1 MLQVQRI
8 ARPAMCGAPAE
19 ATLFC
24 VSPASRSRVAEENR
38 TAALRVQPGSTY
50 CISGYVWRE
59 AFPGDLVCVTP
70 QIREIVREENRIGPT
85 LVQKPVER
93 LRLVTVSRTP
103 TFGGPGG
110 GEYEI
115 SCPFGSVM
123 TGLRARHGLWI
134 DALAPICSRYVQAT
148 QTLGEIGPQPLAGG
162 TGGGEGF
169 IRCHPPRGVIVS
181 LEVYQADNKWG
192 SVGHIVVNCGDYLDP
207 KRFANKLPGSAC
219 FLGNSQRG
227 TRSTLKCTPP
237 LVAGGIIG
245 RSGIYVDRVGLSCV
259 DYRPR

>member
-1 MLQVQRI
+1 MNAAVGLDCR
-8 ARPAMCGAPAE
+8 G
-19 ATLFC
+19 
-24 VSPASRSRVAEENR
+24 PASRRKSRRVAI
-38 TAALRVQPGSTY
+38 AAPNHSV
-50 CISGYVWRE
+50 V
-59 AFPGDLVCVTP
+59 
-70 QIREIVREENRIGPT
+70 PT
-85 LVQKPVER
+85 RNAAGLLQESER

-134 DALAPICSRYVQAT
+134 DALAPICSRYVQAM
-148 QTLGEIGPQPLAGG
+148 QTLGEMRQDPLAGG

-192 SVGHIVVNCGDYLDP
+192 SVGASP
-207 KRFANKLPGSAC
+207 QLPRWVTHC
-219 FLGNSQRG
+219 RG
-227 TRSTLKCTPP
+227 RQPAAKT
-237 LVAGGIIG
+237 AI
-245 RSGIYVDRVGLSCV
+245 D
-259 DYRPR
+259 